1 MRLRRFILISLFAGV
16 TGATGLSA
24 QMTAKFRAEAD
35 RLGNVIVKNQAEK
48 HLSEGEIL
56 RNRLLNPFASP
67 GARIQKILPG
77 SSIAV
82 TVRGNF
88 PAGTTVLS
96 ERDSVSISG
105 AVLSTTSYS
114 ARLTIPPDEAP
125 GFVRLWAFTPLG
137 IEGPTAVAL
146 VDTFYRFDLQGP
158 NGYVVKIA
166 PVERTFTISDN
177 ARAKAKYQAEFFKPG
192 EAKPFQTVTGYQWF
206 EAKDAPFASHTPYA
220 RLDIEFGQS
229 TTSPE
234 AELDAITTKMN
245 DPKTSATERN
255 TLLIRMM
262 EVQKKMLD
270 KMTKAL
276 QTDPASLNKEQDD
289 FGCGLLQLYP
299 SKGGAVEGTFI
310 CGSNFNDGAL
320 KVAGTM
326 TQLRS

>member
-1 MRLRRFILISLFAGV
+1 MLSSLFAV
-16 TGATGLSA
+16 AAGAGLSA

-35 RLGNVIVKNQAEK
+35 RLGNAIVKNQAEK
-48 HLSEGEIL
+48 QLSEGEIL
-56 RNRLLNPFASP
+56 RNRLLNPFTPP

-77 SSIAV
+77 SSISV

-88 PAGTTVLS
+88 PTGTAVLS

-114 ARLTIPPDEAP
+114 AHLTIPPDEAP
-125 GFVRLWAFTPLG
+125 GFVRLWVFTPLG

-146 VDTFYRFDLQGP
+146 VDTFYRFDLQSP

-166 PVERTFTISDN
+166 PVDRTFTISDN

-192 EAKPFQTVTGYQWF
+192 EAKPFRTATGYQWF

-234 AELDAITTKMN
+234 AEVDEINAKMN
-245 DPKTSATERN
+245 DPKTTAAQRN
-255 TLLIRMM
+255 ALLLRLV
-262 EVQKKMLD
+262 EVQRKMVED
-270 KMTKAL
+270 MTKAL
-276 QTDPASLNKEQDD
+276 QTDPASLNKKQDD
-289 FGCGLLQLYP
+289 FGCALLQLYP
-299 SKGGAVEGTFI
+299 STGGAVEGTFI
-310 CGSNFNDGAL
+310 CGSNFNGGAL
-320 KVAGTM
+320 KVTGTM
-326 TQLRS
+326 TQLR